1 MTEISAGLLPEGF
14 RDRLPPQA
22 EAAANL
28 LRGLLDTVAGHGYA
42 RVSPPLVEF
51 EQSLVT
57 RLSSARPQDLLRF
70 VDPVSSR
77 TLALRPDI
85 TAQIGRIATTR
96 MAHKARPLRLGY
108 GGQVARVK
116 GTQLNPD
123 RESLQAG
130 AELIGTDT
138 VLAVR
143 EILLLALKSLQSL
156 GATGLSVDF
165 TMPGLVREL
174 AQSIWPVAEEQRAAL
189 EDALD
194 GKDVGGV
201 RALALHNYEP
211 LIDAAG
217 PAPRAL
223 EKLRALKLGKNI
235 DARLADIATLAEAA
249 APLAQVTLDPTERHS
264 FAYQSW
270 VGFSIYAQGVR
281 DEVVRGGSYAIVH
294 PDGHTEAAVGFSA
307 YIDPLV
313 DAGLGAHQRP
323 RIFLGL
329 GTPPAVGAELRAQ
342 GFITVAALAAG
353 DSAQALDCTHIW
365 DQNTAKPLG

>member
-1 MTEISAGLLPEGF
+1 MTDISAGLLPEGF

-28 LRGLLDTVAGHGYA
+28 LRGLLDTVAAHGYA

-130 AELIGTDT
+130 AELIGTDS

-143 EILLLALKSLQSL
+143 EILLIALEALHHL
-156 GATGLSVDF
+156 GAKSLSVDF

-174 AQSIWPVAEEQRAAL
+174 AEGAWPVAEDQRAAL

-194 GKDVGGV
+194 GKDVGGL
-201 RALALHNYEP
+201 RALGLQSYEP
-211 LIDAAG
+211 LIAAAG
-217 PAPRAL
+217 DAPRAL
-223 EKLRALKLGKNI
+223 EKLRALKLGKAI

-249 APLAQVTLDPTERHS
+249 APFAQVTLDPTERHS

-270 VGFSIYAQGVR
+270 IGFSIYAEGVR
-281 DEVVRGGSYAIVH
+281 DDVVRGGSYAVVH
-294 PDGHTEAAVGFSA
+294 PDGRTESAVGFSA

-313 DAGLGAHQRP
+313 DAGLGAVQRP
-323 RIFLGL
+323 RILLPL
-329 GTPPAVGAELRAQ
+329 GTPAEIGADLRAQ
-342 GFITVAALAAG
+342 GFVTVAALDKATSPQ
-353 DSAQALDCTHIW
+353 DMDCTHMW
-365 DQNTAKPLG
+365 DKDKAQPLG